1 MVWGCFMFNG
11 LGDLVPLPQNTAVT
25 KEMYLELL
33 MDNLRSSFQKTIL
46 SLEKA
51 SSAHLLSGKVRFF

>member
-1 MVWGCFMFNG
+1 MFNG

-33 MDNLRSSFQKTIL
+33 MDNLWSSFQKT
-46 SLEKA
+46 KA
-51 SSAHLLSGKVRFF
+51 EIFQQNEAPAQTA